1 MFVILS
7 LQYLIV
13 FPQFHEMLLTV
24 ERSRLRGCQILDF
37 FAKYATG
44 VPVLN
49 DLVQR

>member
-1 MFVILS
+1 
-7 LQYLIV
+7 
-13 FPQFHEMLLTV
+13 MLLTV
-24 ERSRLRGCQILDF
+24 ERNRLRGCQILDF